1 MSTGNA
7 IGGDSPM
14 IKIIEDQS
22 KIIENHDQA
31 INVVILPRLEVLE
44 KEHQVFKHEM
54 ASLKTD
60 LINVQKGQ
68 KELELTVMKDGKET
82 RDLLKPFADHVLK
95 QAEFE
100 AQSEKD
106 IAIKRMDTREKIFLA
121 IFGTGGL
128 AGIIAAVVTL
138 LQLGGN

>member
-1 MSTGNA
+1 MF
-7 IGGDSPM
+7 
-14 IKIIEDQS
+14 KLIEDQGEAI
-22 KIIENHDQA
+22 KKHDDA
-31 INVVILPRLEVLE
+31 INGEILPRLELLE
-44 KEHQVFKHEM
+44 KEQLVFKQEM
-54 ASLKTD
+54 TLLKTD

-68 KELELTVMKDGKET
+68 KELEVTVMKDGKET

-95 QAEFE
+95 KAEFD

-128 AGIIAAVVTL
+128 AGIVAAVVTV
-138 LQLGGN
+138 LQ